1 MNKFLKLKI
10 IEKFGSQAEFSM
22 VVKEDESTI
31 SRVLRGRR
39 KLRPD
44 DRKKWA
50 KVLGCLPEDIFSYD
64 ENNNPKQTL
73 LMRSD
78 GG

>member
-1 MNKFLKLKI
+1 MNKSLKLKI

-22 VVKEDESTI
+22 AVKEDESAI

-50 KVLGCLPEDIFSYD
+50 RVLGCRLEEIFCYY
-64 ENNNPKQTL
+64 EIKNPKQNQ
-73 LMRSD
+73 S
-78 GG
+78 

>member
-10 IEKFGSQAEFSM
+10 IEKFGTQAEFSM
-22 VVKEDESTI
+22 AVKEDESTI

-50 KVLGCLPEDIFSYD
+50 KVLGCRSKDIVNYD
-64 ENNNPKQTL
+64 EINNPKQN
-73 LMRSD
+73 RS
-78 GG
+78 

>member
-10 IEKFGSQAEFSM
+10 IEQFGSQAEFSM
-22 VVKEDESTI
+22 AVKEDESTI

-50 KVLGCLPEDIFSYD
+50 KVLGCLPQDIFNYD
-64 ENNNPKQTL
+64 EIENPKQS
-73 LMRSD
+73 RFQNS
-78 GG
+78 